1 MDAGRGLEG
10 RSVPCGRFP
19 SLFAASVWS
28 VREAAPRLSSA
39 YCWFAIAS
47 SFRFEKPLERP
58 IAPVVATA
66 SAEGQGCESIEIL
79 RGPSGNTGREGS
91 CCRRAERRQGGHGQD
106 QARSFLAGL
115 MIATGTSTTPCSS
128 SKLTR
133 PCKRTSPAH
142 SRRRGAR

>member
-66 SAEGQGCESIEIL
+66 SAVGQGCESIEIL
-79 RGPSGNTGREGS
+79 RGPSGNTGREGFVLQKKGDRAAMAKI
-91 CCRRAERRQGGHGQD
+91 RREA
-106 QARSFLAGL
+106 
-115 MIATGTSTTPCSS
+115 SS
-128 SKLTR
+128 R
-133 PCKRTSPAH
+133 V
-142 SRRRGAR
+142 